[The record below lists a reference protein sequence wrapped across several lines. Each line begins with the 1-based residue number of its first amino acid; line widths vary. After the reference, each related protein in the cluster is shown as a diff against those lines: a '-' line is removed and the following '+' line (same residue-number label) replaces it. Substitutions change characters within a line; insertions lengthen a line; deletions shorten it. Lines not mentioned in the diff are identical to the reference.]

1 MKTTKNIQKL
11 SMNLLI
17 VLTMVF
23 SISILSSCNKTD
35 DSMDLTE
42 DEALAQIQDETM
54 ATDLFDEV
62 VEIGEE
68 VEFTT
73 SDKSTETTFNYRL
86 SDCVTVTRVFSGT
99 TRTTTIDFGAANCEG
114 PDGKLRRGKII
125 IVRTGFYFTGPVTAT
140 YTFENYFV
148 DDNQLTGTKT
158 YSGAFNEDRT
168 YTSTFVTDGSIILAD
183 GSGTILWH
191 SEKTRF
197 ISEGADTWGFADNKV
212 EVTGFSNGV
221 TADGAAFSSEIVE
234 PLVRIYQESCFRFY
248 VSGIVNIHKADGTEI
263 TIDYG
268 DGTCDNLAE
277 VTINGVTEVIE
288 LGTRVALGN

>member
-1 MKTTKNIQKL
+1 
-11 SMNLLI
+11 
-17 VLTMVF
+17 
-23 SISILSSCNKTD
+23 
-35 DSMDLTE
+35 MDLTE

-73 SDKSTETTFNYRL
+73 SDKSTETTLNYRL

-125 IVRTGFYFTGPVTAT
+125 IVRTGFYFAGPVTAT

-221 TADGAAFSSEIVE
+221 TADGAAFSSEIAE